1 MHLGLVPILYNI
13 CADCILLTVDIVT
26 YPLLNI
32 RQILKQILI
41 KLSQAAISF
50 IRFTSNPLKINSTI
64 LNITF
69 FLTVKKN
76 INYHFYHPIKSIDTF
91 LINISCF
98 NHPFK
103 VKLKYNLI

>member
-69 FLTVKKN
+69 FLTVKKILITTFTTPSN
-76 INYHFYHPIKSIDTF
+76 QLIHF
-91 LINISCF
+91 
-98 NHPFK
+98 
-103 VKLKYNLI
+103 